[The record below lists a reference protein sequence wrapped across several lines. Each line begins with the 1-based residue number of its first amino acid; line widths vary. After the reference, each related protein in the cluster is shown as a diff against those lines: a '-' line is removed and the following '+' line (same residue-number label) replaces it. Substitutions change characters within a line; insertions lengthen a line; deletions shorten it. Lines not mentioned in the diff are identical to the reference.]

1 MTSHS
6 EPQRPAPPRASPLP
20 VGFLGLG
27 FYVPEKVL
35 TNAELEKMVE
45 TSDEWIR
52 SRTGISQRR
61 IAAQGENTSDLS
73 VKAAQAALAD
83 AKLRPADL
91 DLIVVAT
98 MTPDMPCPATACIVQ
113 AKLGAPQAAALDVA
127 AACSGFVYGLVMAQQ
142 FVASGTYKHVL
153 VVGAEVLS
161 RVVDWTDRS
170 TCVLFGDGAGAAVIG
185 PTTRG
190 QILSTYLG
198 SDGTQADLLKVP
210 GGGVAQPA
218 SAESIQARAH
228 FLKMNGTEVF
238 KHAVRR
244 MAEAALKAIERAGVK
259 PEQIACVVP
268 HQANVRII
276 QAVVERAGIPLEKVY
291 LNVERYGNMSAAST
305 IVAFCEAVRE
315 GKIQKGDYALLVA
328 FGAGLTWG
336 AAVLKW

>member
-1 MTSHS
+1 MSG
-6 EPQRPAPPRASPLP
+6 QP
-20 VGFLGLG
+20 VGILGLG
-27 FYVPEKVL
+27 YYVPQKVL
-35 TNAELEKMVE
+35 TNADLEKTVD

-52 SRTGISQRR
+52 TRTGIAQRR
-61 IAAQGENTSDLS
+61 IAAEGENTSDLS

-83 AKLRPADL
+83 AKLQAADL

-98 MTPDMPCPATACIVQ
+98 MTPDMPCPSTACIVQ
-113 AKLGAPQAAALDVA
+113 AKLDAPQAAALDVA
-127 AACSGFVYGLVMAQQ
+127 AACSGFVYGLVMGQQ
-142 FVASGTYKHVL
+142 FVVSGTYRRVL

-185 PTTRG
+185 PTARG

-198 SDGTQADLLKVP
+198 SDGRQADLLKVP
-210 GGGVAQPA
+210 AGGVAQPA
-218 SAESIQARAH
+218 SAESVKARAH

-238 KHAVRR
+238 KHAVRQ
-244 MAEAALKAIERAGVK
+244 MAEAALRAIERAGVK

-268 HQANVRII
+268 HQANIRII
-276 QAVVERAGIPLEKVY
+276 QAVVERAGIPLEKVF

-305 IVAFCEAVRE
+305 IVALCEAVRE
-315 GKIQKGDYALLVA
+315 GKIKQGDYALLVA

-336 AAVLKW
+336 ACVIRW